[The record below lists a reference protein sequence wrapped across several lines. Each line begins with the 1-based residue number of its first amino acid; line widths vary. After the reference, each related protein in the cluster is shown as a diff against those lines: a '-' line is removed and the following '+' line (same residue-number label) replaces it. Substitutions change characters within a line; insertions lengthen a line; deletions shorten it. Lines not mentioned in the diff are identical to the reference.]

1 MNCRVRLTDVQGD
14 RAGFA
19 DLIGKEGALTTVAEG
34 VCLSLDGIIGSMTL
48 PARSIEKDDEK
59 IVVKTRRDNTF
70 IFAVGKGLLAA
81 ARADKAHKEE
91 HKEKA
96 APAMPEEKKA
106 QHEEIR
112 PSEPEK
118 KDVPEVI
125 TKPIVTPLPEEK
137 KPHHEE
143 IKKEVPESITQ
154 PIVEL
159 PPPEEK
165 KAHHEES
172 KPAQTSKKDAST
184 PPAAGKHER
193 KGR

>member
-34 VCLSLDGIIGSMTL
+34 VYLSLDGVIGSMTL

-70 IFAVGKGLLAA
+70 VFAVGKGLLAA
-81 ARADKAHKEE
+81 AQADKAHKEE
-91 HKEKA
+91 HKDKA
-96 APAMPEEKKA
+96 APAMPEEKKPH
-106 QHEEIR
+106 HEEIR

-118 KDVPEVI
+118 KD
-125 TKPIVTPLPEEK
+125 
-137 KPHHEE
+137 
-143 IKKEVPESITQ
+143 VPESITQ

-165 KAHHEES
+165 KAQPEES
-172 KPAQTSKKDAST
+172 KPAQAPKKDAST
-184 PPAAGKHER
+184 PPATGKHER
-193 KGR
+193 KGK